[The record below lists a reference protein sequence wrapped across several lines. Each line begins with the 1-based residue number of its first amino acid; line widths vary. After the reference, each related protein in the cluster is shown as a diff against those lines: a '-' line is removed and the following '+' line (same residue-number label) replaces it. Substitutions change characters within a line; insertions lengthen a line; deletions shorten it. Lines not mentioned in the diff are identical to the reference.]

1 MNKGKAVTNP
11 ETTFWRIG
19 LGVGLLLVFAPRVAP
34 LVFSAEPANSIVPRD
49 VRLYSTIHSIGI
61 EWDVAGDANHNASC
75 KVQYSLQGSG
85 EWRPALDLFR
95 IDYHGWYGDQ
105 KADRAY
111 NMLAGSLMFLEPD
124 TTYEIKLALSDP
136 DGGADGRIV
145 SVKTR
150 RVPTLSKNGRTFH
163 VVPGSGGGDGSAA
176 NPFRGLKS
184 AQSVARPG
192 DVFLL
197 HKGNYED
204 FTFDKPGSPDK
215 YIAWKGTG
223 DGDAVFSRAIVSASH
238 LWLEGLVFR
247 RTPAFSN
254 GLLANGSVEDAVICR
269 NRFSG
274 YHYSITLKPTC
285 RNCYIADNVIV
296 GDKENIDVSDIS
308 GEGIELNHSRGHV
321 VAYNCIS
328 RVADGISYADRDCD
342 IYGNDI
348 RDVTDDGIEP
358 DYGYANIRIWGN
370 RIHNPFNE
378 GFSFQ
383 PQFCGPWYIVRN
395 EVLTKR
401 NTLKPNVAD
410 RFVLVNNTLVS
421 RGRYAQG
428 RADLLLKS
436 LSRNNLWILIHDRNA
451 KDKDYAIWQAGKGGR
466 SGPYS
471 MEYQALPDWRTDVDY
486 DGFDWDQTPTPFWW
500 DLGTGRTRK
509 FKDLLS
515 FSQAVG
521 IERHAIRVRKE
532 ELFEVT
538 DILAY
543 AAEPYSAKRLTLKKG
558 CAAIDAG
565 QPLPNL
571 CDDFNGQA
579 PDLGAYEYGKPAPHY
594 GPRP

>member
-1 MNKGKAVTNP
+1 LFLALTPSIAPSVLGAEPTNP
-11 ETTFWRIG
+11 IMPGE
-19 LGVGLLLVFAPRVAP
+19 
-34 LVFSAEPANSIVPRD
+34 
-49 VRLYSTIHSIGI
+49 VRTYSTIHSIGI
-61 EWDVAGDANHNASC
+61 EWDVTGDANHNASC
-75 KVQYSLQGSG
+75 KVHYRPQGAT

-95 IDYHGWYGDQ
+95 IDYYGWYGDQ
-105 KADRAY
+105 KADRSY
-111 NMLAGSLMFLEPD
+111 NMLAGSVMFLDPD
-124 TTYEIKLALSDP
+124 TTYAIKLALSDS
-136 DGGADGRIV
+136 DGGGDDRIL

-150 RVPTLSKNGRTFH
+150 RVPALSKNGRTFH
-163 VVPGSGGGDGSAA
+163 VIPGSGGGDGMPAQ
-176 NPFRGLKS
+176 PFKGLQS

-197 HKGNYED
+197 HKGNYE
-204 FTFDKPGSPDK
+204 TFDFAQSGSPEK
-215 YIAWKGTG
+215 YIAWKGAG
-223 DGDAVFSRAIVSASH
+223 AGDAVFSRATISAGH
-238 LWLEGLVFR
+238 VWIEGLVFER
-247 RTPAFSN
+247 GPASSN
-254 GLLANGSVEDAVICR
+254 GLTVNGSPEGVVISR

-285 RNCYIADNVIV
+285 RNWYIADNVIV
-296 GDKENIDVSDIS
+296 GDKENPDVSDIS
-308 GEGIELNHSRGHV
+308 GEGIELNHGSGHV
-321 VAYNCIS
+321 VAYNRIA
-328 RVADGISYADRDCD
+328 RVADGISYPHRNCD
-342 IYGNDI
+342 LYGNDI

-383 PQFCGPWYIVRN
+383 PQFCGPWYFVRN
-395 EVLTKR
+395 EVVTKR
-401 NTLKPNVAD
+401 NMLKPNVAD

-428 RADLLLKS
+428 RADLLFKS

-451 KDKDYAIWQAGKGGR
+451 KDETYAIWQSGKGGR
-466 SGPYS
+466 GGPYS

-500 DLGTGRTRK
+500 DLGTGRVERY
-509 FKDLLS
+509 KDLPSL
-515 FSQAVG
+515 SQAVR
-521 IERHAIRVRKE
+521 IERHALRVRKE
-532 ELFEVT
+532 ELFEVP

-543 AAEPYSAKRLTLKKG
+543 VAEPYSAKRLTLRKD

-571 CDDFNGQA
+571 CDDFNGRA
-579 PDLGAYEYGKPAPHY
+579 PDLGAYESGKPAPHY